1 VNVQISEKFH
11 LEGHKNGQKIAA
23 FSSVVGILLGLIAV
37 GATSSWKFSA
47 SSLIHLSNSDA
58 LAPLAHQFDP
68 NFVFVN
74 SVSHYDGVYYYA
86 MAIDPLIRGNVHT
99 LIDLAAYRY
108 GHPLHSWLAY
118 IISFGQAKFVPLAL
132 LVLSLA
138 GLGLIGWFTSKL
150 SLFFG
155 YSPWLG
161 VLVVSLPGFLFVTA
175 NSTTETF
182 GAGFILMFAYLLLM
196 KSTKIWLIA
205 LCSIILCLDKEQY
218 VLIVLAAFLWL
229 VKSRSTINAIHS
241 RARKL
246 LFAFISGPVAL
257 ALWYLYVHSR
267 LGVLPTH
274 YESGNIT
281 WPFAG
286 WIRTLSLGSTLQT
299 GSFEQSQIG
308 SITGSILCFYFALSA
323 VALVKALRRRNLLDI
338 FAIGQI
344 LLIFCLDWRT
354 LLYPHEM
361 IRVPAVAL
369 MLIFFVIV
377 SPSVKE
383 PNEMERDG

>member
-132 LVLSLA
+132 
-138 GLGLIGWFTSKL
+138 
-150 SLFFG
+150 
-155 YSPWLG
+155 
-161 VLVVSLPGFLFVTA
+161 VLV
-175 NSTTETF
+175 
-182 GAGFILMFAYLLLM
+182 
-196 KSTKIWLIA
+196 
-205 LCSIILCLDKEQY
+205 
-218 VLIVLAAFLWL
+218 
-229 VKSRSTINAIHS
+229 
-241 RARKL
+241 
-246 LFAFISGPVAL
+246 
-257 ALWYLYVHSR
+257 
-267 LGVLPTH
+267 
-274 YESGNIT
+274 
-281 WPFAG
+281 
-286 WIRTLSLGSTLQT
+286 
-299 GSFEQSQIG
+299 
-308 SITGSILCFYFALSA
+308 
-323 VALVKALRRRNLLDI
+323 
-338 FAIGQI
+338 
-344 LLIFCLDWRT
+344 
-354 LLYPHEM
+354 
-361 IRVPAVAL
+361 
-369 MLIFFVIV
+369 
-377 SPSVKE
+377 
-383 PNEMERDG
+383 